1 MKAQS
6 IPFFAALAA
15 GLALAG
21 CNPGGG
27 SDADVAC
34 ATGEKRAAIVT
45 ALGFTR
51 TTEAGLAPGF
61 DLDDRVSD
69 GSDIES
75 CGKKD
80 LVDPEGRSGVDN
92 QLAVLVPEVEKLVG
106 NAVDGLVQGAIND
119 GQLVILIEME
129 GVDDFKKDSCVNLSV
144 QIGEKRPPSLGTD
157 GVIEAYQ
164 TFEVDPSAERS
175 HVEGARIENGV
186 LETGP
191 FVLAV
196 PLALFDVAFTL
207 HLHEARFR
215 FSIDEEGMMQGH
227 LGGGVVPQEI
237 LDGASQGAG
246 TEDLIP
252 QIRVVLESSAD
263 LALDEETGKCQEVS
277 SALQFKAAPAFI
289 RR

>member
-1 MKAQS
+1 MRAQS
-6 IPFFAALAA
+6 IPFFALLSA

-21 CNPGGG
+21 CSPDEAT
-27 SDADVAC
+27 DAGAAC
-34 ATGEKRAAIVT
+34 ATGETRAAIVT

-51 TTEAGLAPGF
+51 TTEAGQAPGF
-61 DLDDRVSD
+61 DLDNRVSD
-69 GSDIES
+69 GSDIAS

-80 LVDPEGRSGVDN
+80 FTDPDGRAGVDN
-92 QLAVLVPEVEKLVG
+92 QLAALVPEVEKLVG

-119 GQLVILIEME
+119 GQLVILMEMG
-129 GVDDFKKDSCVNLSV
+129 GVDDFQNDSCVSLAV
-144 QIGEKRPPSLGTD
+144 QVGEKRPPSLGTD

-164 TFEVDPSAERS
+164 TFELDASAERS
-175 HVEGARIENGV
+175 YVEGARIENGV

-191 FVLAV
+191 FGLAV
-196 PLALFDVAFTL
+196 PLALFDVSFTL
-207 HLHEARFR
+207 HLHDARFR
-215 FSIDEEGMMQGH
+215 FSIDDEGMMQGH
-227 LGGGVVPQEI
+227 LGGGIVPQEI
-237 LDGASQGAG
+237 LDGVSQGAG

-277 SALQFKAAPAFI
+277 SALQFEAAPAFI